1 MTPTGGAAS
10 ADEAAPVERNGNAP
24 SGKEEA
30 VNGQPVLSD
39 AAKKELIRQG
49 RDPGKVPPAMYKY
62 LNGMY
67 TSRN

>member
-1 MTPTGGAAS
+1 MAPTGDAAS
-10 ADEAAPVERNGNAP
+10 ADEAPVEGNGNTS

-30 VNGQPVLSD
+30 VNEQPVLSD

-62 LNGMY
+62 LDGMY
-67 TSRN
+67 NSRN